1 MLALVTGECQQRG
14 QTNPGRT
21 GMALRWGPRHPFQ
34 GPDAKKVWTGDQ
46 GAVCDNRRP
55 MSVLLAFCT
64 CPDADSARRLAGTL
78 VEERLAACVN
88 LLPGMTSVYRWRD
101 AVETADEVQLIIKTT
116 AARLPALAARLAELH
131 PYELPELVAVQ
142 AAAGLPAYLAW
153 VTAETSEPREE
164 P

>member
-1 MLALVTGECQQRG
+1 
-14 QTNPGRT
+14 
-21 GMALRWGPRHPFQ
+21 
-34 GPDAKKVWTGDQ
+34 
-46 GAVCDNRRP
+46 

-131 PYELPELVAVQ
+131 PYELPELVTVQ